1 MYKEM
6 SGKTML
12 LGKLEGLQPKSTDY
26 PFQVKGNVR

>member
-6 SGKTML
+6 SSKTML
-12 LGKLEGLQPKSTDY
+12 LEKLEGLQPKSVDN